1 MKDTILN
8 AIIDITAAIGIGLL
22 TLYVVLWCID
32 EVIRGY

>member
-22 TLYVVLWCID
+22 TLYVVLWCIE